1 MKARKMQGET
11 SMMWLDYT
19 IDQVGEDFKIV
30 GDTPT
35 EVMDQGLYQEGD
47 VFVVKDGWLQKVG
60 KFEEL
65 LLREGQNRGSGHSRS
80 D

>member
-1 MKARKMQGET
+1 M
-11 SMMWLDYT
+11 DYL
-19 IDQVGEDFKIV
+19 IEQVGTSFKV
-30 GDTPT
+30 KGDTET

-65 LLREGQNRGSGHSRS
+65 LLREGQNRGNGYSRS

>member
-1 MKARKMQGET
+1 
-11 SMMWLDYT
+11 
-19 IDQVGEDFKIV
+19 
-30 GDTPT
+30 
-35 EVMDQGLYQEGD
+35 LYSEGD
-47 VFVVKDGWLQKVG
+47 VFVVKNGWLTKVG